1 MKGPCLIFGLLIAAA
16 VASVAQ
22 EQAPVAEPAVPAAVP
37 VAEPVASVVEAAP
50 AASAPPLV
58 VSRSKQFQV
67 SGGSPLTRAAA
78 AILAEQ
84 AKDDFL
90 GILGESDAW
99 KISVAIVLHGE
110 IGQPSPP
117 RTIATRLWLVDGVYH
132 LQLDKHLGP
141 GIETENFRDAI
152 TSLLIFARTI
162 QAHEEG
168 LGDEAMKVPVWLRV
182 GLNEASAWRNQQSDR
197 NLYANVFRQGGL
209 LQLNDLF
216 EMSDKGFHALDGA
229 TRATYRVSA
238 GSLVMALLEQ
248 PGGKQG
254 FRSLL
259 GQVALYEGET
269 PILLRQHFPELNL
282 SKKSLDKWWAL
293 QLANKGDMNLL
304 TDVMGIVET
313 EDHLAKA
320 LFLDLTLAGGVLERV
335 SVDQWQRLAALDEQA
350 RATAIK
356 SAQAALLR
364 LSYRCFSSYRPL
376 LIEYQKVLIRM
387 LQEPTQELAPTL
399 AELRKAREIMLSK
412 AARGRDYL
420 DWFEITRARETS
432 GAFDDYL
439 KLKEELKTQK
449 RERRD
454 GISAYLDRLDEAF
467 HREQP

>member
-1 MKGPCLIFGLLIAAA
+1 MAVA
-16 VASVAQ
+16 VASAAE
-22 EQAPVAEPAVPAAVP
+22 EQAPVAGLVVP
-37 VAEPVASVVEAAP
+37 VTQDQAP
-50 AASAPPLV
+50 SAPPSV
-58 VSRSKQFQV
+58 MSRSKQFRV
-67 SGGSPLTRAAA
+67 SGGSHLTRAAA

-90 GILGESDAW
+90 GILGEVDAW
-99 KISVAIVLHGE
+99 KIPVVILLHGE
-110 IGQPSPP
+110 IGQAAPQ
-117 RTIATRLWLVDGVYH
+117 RTIATRLWLVDGSYH
-132 LQLDKHLGP
+132 LQFDKHLGP
-141 GIETENFRDAI
+141 GIETESFRDTV

-162 QAHEEG
+162 QTHQEG
-168 LGDEAMKVPVWLRV
+168 LGDEAMRVPVWLRV
-182 GLNEASAWRNQQSDR
+182 GLNEASAWRNGQADQ
-197 NLYANVFRQGGL
+197 NLYATVYRQGGL

-216 EMSDKGFHALDGA
+216 EMSDKAFAALDA
-229 TRATYRVSA
+229 STRAAYRVSA

-259 GQVALYEGET
+259 GQVALYEGEM
-269 PILLRQHFPELNL
+269 PMLLRQHFPELNL

-313 EDHLAKA
+313 EDHLAKV
-320 LFLDLTLAGGVLERV
+320 LFLDLPLEGGALDRV
-335 SVDQWQRLAALDEQA
+335 SIDQWRRLEVLDERA
-350 RATAIK
+350 RASAIK
-356 SAQAALLR
+356 SAQAGLVR
-364 LSYRCFSSYRPL
+364 MGYRCFPSYRPL
-376 LIEYQKVLIRM
+376 LVEYQKVLLRM
-387 LQEPTQELAPTL
+387 MQAPTQALTTSL
-399 AELRKAREIMLSK
+399 DELRKAREIMLSK

-449 RERRD
+449 RDRSD

-467 HREQP
+467 HRGGP

>member
-1 MKGPCLIFGLLIAAA
+1 MNGISLIFGMLMAVA
-16 VASVAQ
+16 VASVAE
-22 EQAPVAEPAVPAAVP
+22 EQAPVAELVVP
-37 VAEPVASVVEAAP
+37 VTQDQAP
-50 AASAPPLV
+50 MAPPSV
-58 VSRSKQFQV
+58 MSRSKQFRV

-90 GILGESDAW
+90 GILGEADAW
-99 KISVAIVLHGE
+99 KTPVVILLHGE
-110 IGQPSPP
+110 IGQAAPQ

-141 GIETENFRDAI
+141 GIETESFREAV

-162 QAHEEG
+162 QTHQEG
-168 LGDEAMKVPVWLRV
+168 LGDEAMRVPVWLRV
-182 GLNEASAWRNQQSDR
+182 GLNEASAWRNGQTDQ
-197 NLYANVFRQGGL
+197 NIYATVYRQGGL
-209 LQLNDLF
+209 YQLNDLF
-216 EMSDKGFHALDGA
+216 EVSDKAFAALDA
-229 TRATYRVSA
+229 STRATYRVSA

-269 PILLRQHFPELNL
+269 PMLLRQYFPELNL

-313 EDHLAKA
+313 EDHLAKV
-320 LFLDLTLAGGVLERV
+320 LFLDLPLEGGALDRV
-335 SVDQWQRLAALDEQA
+335 SIDQWRRLEALDERA
-350 RATAIK
+350 RVSAIK
-356 SAQAALLR
+356 SAQAGLVR
-364 LSYRCFSSYRPL
+364 MSYRCFPSYRPL
-376 LIEYQKVLIRM
+376 LVEYQKVLIRM
-387 LQEPTQELAPTL
+387 MQAPKQSLATSLDELS
-399 AELRKAREIMLSK
+399 KAREIMLSK

-439 KLKEELKTQK
+439 KLKEELEIQK
-449 RERRD
+449 RARGD
-454 GISAYLDRLDEAF
+454 GISSYLDRLDEAF
-467 HREQP
+467 RRKQP